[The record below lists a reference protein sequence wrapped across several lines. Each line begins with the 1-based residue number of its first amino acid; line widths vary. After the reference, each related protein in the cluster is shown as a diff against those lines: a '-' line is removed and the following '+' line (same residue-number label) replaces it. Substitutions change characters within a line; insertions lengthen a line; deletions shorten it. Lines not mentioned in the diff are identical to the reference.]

1 LSVLEPDRAAF
12 GGIVTDY
19 RGAMAYTDA
28 EARRQ
33 LLDAIADATE
43 QIAEAL
49 ASLGV
54 AYEQL
59 DDAHADDLEEH
70 LFRPLQRAYGRAKRT
85 HAQFAERHGL
95 PGREFATPGLR
106 APSTG
111 VKDLVQSAVD
121 AVARAE
127 NELVAL
133 QDSLMPIEVGDA
145 QLRAGLSEVR
155 ELLGGSSQRARAFV
169 RTFGR

>member
-1 LSVLEPDRAAF
+1 
-12 GGIVTDY
+12 
-19 RGAMAYTDA
+19 MAYTTA
-28 EARRQ
+28 QARQQ
-33 LLDAIADATE
+33 LLDAIADATD

-49 ASLGV
+49 AALGV

-59 DDAHADDLEEH
+59 DDAHADDLEEQ
-70 LFRPLQRAYGRAKRT
+70 LFRPTQRAYGRAKRT
-85 HAQFAERHGL
+85 YVQFAERHRL
-95 PGREFATPGLR
+95 AAREFATPTLR

-111 VKDLVQSAVD
+111 VKGLIEGAVE

-127 NELVAL
+127 GELVAL

-145 QLRAGLSEVR
+145 ELRAGLSEVR
-155 ELLGGSSQRARAFV
+155 ELLGGLSGRARAFV

>member
-1 LSVLEPDRAAF
+1 MS
-12 GGIVTDY
+12 
-19 RGAMAYTDA
+19 YTAA

-33 LLDAIADATE
+33 LLDAIAGAIDE
-43 QIAEAL
+43 LAEAL
-49 ASLGV
+49 ALLGA

-59 DDAHADDLEEH
+59 DDAHADELEEQ
-70 LFRPLQRAYGRAKRT
+70 LFRGVQRAYGRAKRT
-85 HAQFAERHGL
+85 HAQFAERHAL
-95 PGREFATPGLR
+95 TGRALEAPSSR

-111 VKDLVQSAVD
+111 VKALIEGAVE

-145 QLRAGLSEVR
+145 ELRAGLSEVR
-155 ELLGGSSQRARAFV
+155 ELIGGLPQRARAFV

>member
-1 LSVLEPDRAAF
+1 MS
-12 GGIVTDY
+12 
-19 RGAMAYTDA
+19 YTAA
-28 EARRQ
+28 EARQQ
-33 LLDAIADATE
+33 LLDAIGGAIDE
-43 QIAEAL
+43 LAEAL
-49 ASLGV
+49 ALLGV

-59 DDAHADDLEEH
+59 DDAHADDLEEQ
-70 LFRPLQRAYGRAKRT
+70 LFRGVQRAYGRAKRT
-85 HAQFAERHGL
+85 HAQFAERHAL
-95 PGREFATPGLR
+95 TGRAFETPPSR

-111 VKDLVQSAVD
+111 VKALIEGAVE

-145 QLRAGLSEVR
+145 DLRAGLREVR
-155 ELLGGSSQRARAFV
+155 ELIGGLPQRARAFV

>member
-1 LSVLEPDRAAF
+1 MS
-12 GGIVTDY
+12 
-19 RGAMAYTDA
+19 YTTA
-28 EARRQ
+28 EARQQ
-33 LLDAIADATE
+33 LLDAIAVAIDELAV
-43 QIAEAL
+43 AL

-59 DDAHADDLEEH
+59 DDAHADELEEQ
-70 LFRPLQRAYGRAKRT
+70 LFRGVQRAYGRAKRT
-85 HAQFAERHGL
+85 HAQFAERHAL
-95 PGREFATPGLR
+95 TVRAVETPPSR

-111 VKDLVQSAVD
+111 VKALIEGAVES
-121 AVARAE
+121 VARAE

-145 QLRAGLSEVR
+145 ELRAGLSEVR
-155 ELLGGSSQRARAFV
+155 ELVAGLPQRARAFV

>member
-1 LSVLEPDRAAF
+1 
-12 GGIVTDY
+12 
-19 RGAMAYTDA
+19 MAYTNA
-28 EARRQ
+28 EARAQ
-33 LLDAIADATE
+33 LLDSIAVAIDE
-43 QIAEAL
+43 IAQAL

-59 DDAHADDLEEH
+59 DDAHADDLEEQ

-85 HAQFAERHGL
+85 HAQFAERHRL
-95 PGREFATPGLR
+95 PGREFTTPEPR
-106 APSTG
+106 APSIG
-111 VKDLVQSAVD
+111 VKLLIESAVE

-127 NELVAL
+127 MELVAL

-145 QLRAGLSEVR
+145 ELRAGLSEVR
-155 ELLGGSSQRARAFV
+155 ELIGGLSGRARAFV